1 MYTSKASIY
10 KVHIRHLHIVAITVL
25 NELSWIKSTETKKS
39 EFSELGCL
47 FSLCCM
53 STEIHISD
61 LAIFHLSKYLPS
73 TPLSHIP
80 QVLAHQSPSPLLL
93 RNFAGCECPECWV
106 LLPLRAKSLVLGGA
120 SLCLSSCMGW
130 AFLLKPCRC
139 LVLTFILYC
148 PQGLYSAQYPS
159 KTSAPVALCLALTW
173 GKFSLLFASVSSSCF
188 LSLASVCCP
197 HYTSLYLLWC
207 PSVLGCSSLGTDNH
221 SFLLAFFLKVSKAVV
236 KFRGFFP
243 ASVCHIQNPH
253 KPITLSIALQDF
265 QL

>member
-1 MYTSKASIY
+1 MNFLNLAVCFLSAVWVQRFTFQTWPFSIS
-10 KVHIRHLHIVAITVL
+10 L
-25 NELSWIKSTETKKS
+25 NT
-39 EFSELGCL
+39 F
-47 FSLCCM
+47 
-53 STEIHISD
+53 
-61 LAIFHLSKYLPS
+61 
-73 TPLSHIP
+73 
-80 QVLAHQSPSPLLL
+80 LAHPCHTFLRFWLIRVPLLYFWGIL
-93 RNFAGCECPECWV
+93 QDVHALSAGFC
-106 LLPLRAKSLVLGGA
+106 SLSEQNPSCFGGA

-130 AFLLKPCRC
+130 AFLLKPCLC

-188 LSLASVCCP
+188 LNLTSVCCP

-207 PSVLGCSSLGTDNH
+207 PAVLGCSNLGTDNH

-236 KFRGFFP
+236 KFRGFIP
-243 ASVCHIQNPH
+243 PSVCHIQNPH
-253 KPITLSIALQDF
+253 KSITLSIALQDF

>member
-25 NELSWIKSTETKKS
+25 NELSCIKSTETKKS

-53 STEIHISD
+53 STEIHVSD
-61 LAIFHLSKYLPS
+61 LAIFHLSEYLPS

-80 QVLAHQSPSPLLL
+80 RVWLIRVPLLYFWGIL
-93 RNFAGCECPECWV
+93 QDVHVLSAGFC
-106 LLPLRAKSLVLGGA
+106 SLSEQNRLCFGGA
-120 SLCLSSCMGW
+120 SLCLSSCTGW
-130 AFLLKPCRC
+130 ALLLKPCLC

-148 PQGLYSAQYPS
+148 PHGLYPAQYPS
-159 KTSAPVALCLALTW
+159 KTSASVALCLVLTW
-173 GKFSLLFASVSSSCF
+173 GKFSLLFASVSSSYF

-197 HYTSLYLLWC
+197 HYTSLFLLWC
-207 PSVLGCSSLGTDNH
+207 PAVLGFSSLGNFLPWRSFCKFLRPLSSLGSALSRILISPSH
-221 SFLLAFFLKVSKAVV
+221 SPLV
-236 KFRGFFP
+236 
-243 ASVCHIQNPH
+243 
-253 KPITLSIALQDF
+253 LQDF